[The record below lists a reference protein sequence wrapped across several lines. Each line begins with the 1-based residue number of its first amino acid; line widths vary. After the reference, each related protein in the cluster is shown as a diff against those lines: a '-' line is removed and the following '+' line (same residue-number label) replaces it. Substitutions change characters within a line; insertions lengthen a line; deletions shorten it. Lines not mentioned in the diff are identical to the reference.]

1 MVGAVL
7 ALLLVGILRFGMGL
21 INLQGQ
27 VQDIVIGLL
36 LIQSIL
42 LPRVGAQL
50 SARFR
55 WGRSNYLKAGLAVAV
70 ALLFGFFFFWSRAQ
84 LLTQ

>member
-36 LIQSIL
+36 LILSIL
-42 LPRVGAQL
+42 LPLLGGKLSVGPVW
-50 SARFR
+50 RR
-55 WGRSNYLKAGLAVAV
+55 ETVLKATMAVAIV
-70 ALLFGFFFFWSRAQ
+70 LLFGWFFFWSRG
-84 LLTQ
+84 LILTQ